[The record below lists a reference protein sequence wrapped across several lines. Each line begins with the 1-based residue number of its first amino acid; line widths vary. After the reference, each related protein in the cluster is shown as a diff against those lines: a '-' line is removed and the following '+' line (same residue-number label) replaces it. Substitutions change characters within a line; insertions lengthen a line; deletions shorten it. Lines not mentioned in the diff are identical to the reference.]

1 MAVSTTVPARRHG
14 TWVKWARLA
23 VTAVL
28 MAVLLTKF
36 DPGEF
41 VPSDRSLPGTLAF
54 LIAGIALMAFSFL
67 AASWRWQRVLA
78 VFGATVPLRT
88 LLKHYLAG
96 QFVGN
101 ALPSTVGGDVLR
113 VSRSSLDTGSREIAF
128 AAVVIERLTGFFALP
143 MLTFLGFLIRPDLL
157 EKGRSWIAVAI
168 AVGALL
174 ILGVI
179 LLFAASPRLA
189 GRFKDHENWMRYIG
203 IVHVGIDRLRHDP
216 RDAWAA
222 LGAALV
228 YQMTVVASVYCA
240 VHTIGLDKLPN
251 AAVLAFVPA
260 VAMVQVLPISIF
272 GGLGVREG
280 MLTLLLHP
288 LGVPQGQAIAVGLL
302 WYAMTLI
309 VSLAAAPAFVM
320 GHRGKHVAAPVPAP
334 APAPA
339 PEAP

>member
-1 MAVSTTVPARRHG
+1 
-14 TWVKWARLA
+14 
-23 VTAVL
+23 

-36 DPGEF
+36 DADEL

-54 LIAGIALMAFSFL
+54 LSAGIVLMAGSFVL
-67 AASWRWQRVLA
+67 ASWRWQRVLA
-78 VFGATVPLRT
+78 VFGAAVPMPT
-88 LLKHYLAG
+88 LIKHYLAG

-113 VSRSSLDTGSREIAF
+113 VSRLARDTGSREIAF
-128 AAVVIERLTGFFALP
+128 ASVVIERLTGFFALP
-143 MLTFLGFLIRPDLL
+143 VLTFLGFLIRPDLL
-157 EKGRSWIAVAI
+157 DKGRSWIAVAV
-168 AVGALL
+168 AGGALL
-174 ILGVI
+174 ILGII
-179 LLFAASPRLA
+179 LVVAASPRLA

-203 IVHVGIDRLRHDP
+203 IVHVGIDRLRRDP

-222 LGAALV
+222 LGAALA

-272 GGLGVREG
+272 GGLGVREA
-280 MLTLLLHP
+280 MLALLLHP
-288 LGVPQGQAIAVGLL
+288 LGVPTAQAIAVGLL

-320 GHRGKHVAAPVPAP
+320 GHRGEQATVGT
-334 APAPA
+334 
-339 PEAP
+339 PESS

>member
-1 MAVSTTVPARRHG
+1 MAVSTTAPTRRHG
-14 TWVKWARLA
+14 PWVKWARLA

-28 MAVLLTKF
+28 VAILITKF
-36 DPGEF
+36 DASEL

-54 LIAGIALMAFSFL
+54 LVAGIALMAVSFL
-67 AASWRWQRVLA
+67 LASWRWQRVLA
-78 VFGATVPLRT
+78 VFGMPVPLRT
-88 LLKHYLAG
+88 LFKHYLAG

-113 VSRSSLDTGSREIAF
+113 VSRLTRDTGSREIAF
-128 AAVVIERLTGFFALP
+128 GSVVIERLTGFFALP
-143 MLTFLGFLIRPDLL
+143 VLTFLGFLIRPDLL

-174 ILGVI
+174 ILGII
-179 LLFAASPRLA
+179 LLVAGSPRLA
-189 GRFKDHENWMRYIG
+189 GRFKENENWTRYIG
-203 IVHVGIDRLRHDP
+203 IVHVGVDRLRRDP

-222 LGAALV
+222 LGAALA
-228 YQMTVVASVYCA
+228 YQMSVVAAVYCA

-272 GGLGVREG
+272 GGLGVREAT
-280 MLTLLLHP
+280 LALLLHP
-288 LGVPQGQAIAVGLL
+288 LGVPTAQAIAVGLL

-309 VSLAAAPAFVM
+309 VSLAAAPAFVV
-320 GHRGKHVAAPVPAP
+320 GHRGERVAATASEPS
-334 APAPA
+334 
-339 PEAP
+339 

>member
-1 MAVSTTVPARRHG
+1 MAVSTTAPTRRHG
-14 TWVKWARLA
+14 PWVKWARLA
-23 VTAVL
+23 VSVALV
-28 MAVLLTKF
+28 AVLLTKF
-36 DPGEF
+36 DAGEL

-54 LIAGIALMAFSFL
+54 LFSGIALMAGSFVL
-67 AASWRWQRVLA
+67 ASWRWQRVLA
-78 VFGATVPLRT
+78 VFGAAVPMRT

-113 VSRSSLDTGSREIAF
+113 VSRLTRDTGSREIAF
-128 AAVVIERLTGFFALP
+128 GSVVIERLTGFFALP
-143 MLTFLGFLIRPDLL
+143 VLTFVGFLIRPDLL
-157 EKGRSWIAVAI
+157 DRGRSWIAVA
-168 AVGALL
+168 VGGGALL

-203 IVHVGIDRLRHDP
+203 IVHVGVDRLRRDP
-216 RDAWAA
+216 RGTWAA
-222 LGAALV
+222 LGAALA

-240 VHTIGLDKLPN
+240 VHTIGLTIPN

-272 GGLGVREG
+272 GGLGVREA
-280 MLTLLLHP
+280 MLALLLHP
-288 LGVPQGQAIAVGLL
+288 LGVPTSQAIAVGLL

-320 GHRGKHVAAPVPAP
+320 GHRGDHAANAAP
-334 APAPA
+334 
-339 PEAP
+339 ESS